1 MTAQPE
7 GEKPVTATAQPALAA
22 ELAQNEKWGAE
33 CRASEKA
40 LREEHDASRH
50 DGERAMLRRKIARVV
65 ERAEKYEA
73 KAARILD
80 EIGS

>member
-1 MTAQPE
+1 MTATE
-7 GEKPVTATAQPALAA
+7 TSALTD
-22 ELAQNEKWGAE
+22 ELANLQKWGAE